1 MALAGLIACDSDSD
15 APDQPQ
21 PQPQQVTCTISEPT
35 ALTEITP
42 GTTVIIAGNGSVN
55 HGSITRVTLTVGDE
69 QIAAVT
75 EVPFS
80 YAVSYTHLTLPTILR
95 V

>member
-42 GTTVIIAGNGSVN
+42 GTTVTIAGNGSVN
-55 HGSITRVTLTVGDE
+55 HGTITRVRLTVGDE

-80 YAVSYTHLTLPTILR
+80 YEYLFEGGEFAR
-95 V
+95 R